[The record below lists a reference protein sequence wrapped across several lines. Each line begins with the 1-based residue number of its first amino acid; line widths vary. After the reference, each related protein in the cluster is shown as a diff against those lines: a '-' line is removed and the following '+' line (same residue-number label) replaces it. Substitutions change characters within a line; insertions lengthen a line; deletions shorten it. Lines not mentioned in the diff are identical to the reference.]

1 MTYEFTTVLNN
12 ILDLFNLI
20 YDKFTQAAQFLFM
33 PLSEFMVYVDEN
45 VGYIDIPNWFISLI
59 QNGKFAD
66 VSLVAFMFGGA
77 FALTILLSFAKWAL
91 DIIT

>member
-1 MTYEFTTVLNN
+1 MTYEFTTVLKN

-33 PLSEFMVYVDEN
+33 PLAEFMVYVDEN
-45 VGYIDIPNWFISLI
+45 VGYIDIPDWFISLV
-59 QNGKFAD
+59 NGTFGD
-66 VSLVAFMFGGA
+66 VSLVAFMFGSA

-91 DIIT
+91 DIVT